1 MSQNLSVSALSFSQN
16 KEKGLSG
23 SHTEGL
29 RFGNAG
35 G

>member
-16 KEKGLSG
+16 KEKSLSD
-23 SHTEGL
+23 SHTGGL
-29 RFGNAG
+29 RFGNSG